1 MLVQALR
8 PSHKHKICVLVFL
21 SWEDEKDKI
30 GQHRE
35 TSFVRPDV
43 LDDLSAHTTC
53 ACFFPLVE
61 DAKIMRN

>member
-43 LDDLSAHTTC
+43 FDDLSVHTMSC
-53 ACFFPLVE
+53 YVALVQA
-61 DAKIMRN
+61 AKIMGN

>member
-8 PSHKHKICVLVFL
+8 PSHKHKIC
-21 SWEDEKDKI
+21 EDEKDKI

-43 LDDLSAHTTC
+43 LDDLSAHTMC
-53 ACFFPLVE
+53 ACYVALVQ
-61 DAKIMRN
+61 AGKIMGN